1 MNCIPKA
8 PGSSVTKNS
17 IHLSEPEAEQQKP
30 SLVSSGLCQ
39 ILSGVPVKS
48 TLYVGVDK
56 SQGCANALF
65 AGKKIRISMNPTTHK
80 KRFLICWL
88 LFNESL

>member
-65 AGKKIRISMNPTTHK
+65 AGKKNVSLYVGYYSMNLSK
-80 KRFLICWL
+80 NVQR
-88 LFNESL
+88 